1 MDYKPSNMLRQT
13 QTYGD
18 DEAANLL
25 IGLTQRKNL
34 PATEYQK
41 GMGNSEQQST
51 TKTDGNRKTT
61 TSQDVNRSAAFVKDN
76 IRHYGKKPPRKCRK
90 TTRKQNVNRMTT
102 TNHDVNRAASL
113 VTNTIRH
120 YELSDVINLLGECI
134 FLESLFIWRKLSMER
149 YKNKRCINSLGL
161 VGEIQFVIMNNHES
175 LFSLLIELPEIKS
188 SKHYEAVEG
197 SKDVVNLAF
206 QRALQLAVNFLRT
219 KQLSNS
225 NDIAKQIK
233 AHHIPIESIMIPIV
247 ETFRNCL
254 NIIPDEDQLS
264 SRPLGEP
271 AGPVLKLNGK
281 GRQEFC

>member
-1 MDYKPSNMLRQT
+1 MDYKPSHMLRQT

-18 DEAANLL
+18 DEAANEAANLL

-41 GMGNSEQQST
+41 GIGNSEQQST
-51 TKTDGNRKTT
+51 TKKDGNRKTT
-61 TSQDVNRSAAFVKDN
+61 TSQDVNRSAAFVKDT

-90 TTRKQNVNRMTT
+90 TT

-161 VGEIQFVIMNNHES
+161 VGEVQFVIMNNHES

-233 AHHIPIESIMIPIV
+233 AHHIPVESIMIPIV

-254 NIIPDEDQLS
+254 NIISDEDQLS
-264 SRPLGEP
+264 SRPLE
-271 AGPVLKLNGK
+271 
-281 GRQEFC
+281 